1 MADGDKIT
9 IDQINWDDS
18 NLPKWASAD
27 TQDKIKKILEKS
39 LKEQEDQSKKDVQQ
53 LKTLK
58 TITDKIQEQFDASS
72 RSSKSMLKALDD
84 QSGENQASTKLITDN
99 QVKQISALNSISGLI
114 QKQIDST
121 SASLSSVADNQD
133 GGVQDKQLA
142 SLNAI
147 AQAVQQR
154 IDDNSNTAQ
163 NVNVTVDNNNDNTA
177 QNVNVAVDNNNDNNE
192 QVDVLENIQKTISEQ
207 NTATNQ
213 SDLDKETIKDLTRVI
228 QKLIDSLGKKAGSSS
243 GDGSQE
249 KVMAMMKAVKADP
262 RSLNLAK
269 KSLKE
274 QQEQTDE
281 AASATEAIDKILD
294 TNSKGFK
301 ELYKQYS
308 QKAGD
313 QAEKMAKAN
322 VKTPF
327 AAVNKKIAG
336 FAKKLGFAGLAIGAF
351 ATAFGFVIGRLKQFS
366 DAFRQVFSMGF
377 RFEQGS
383 MGIAKAAVAAE
394 MGIQEYTEI
403 LGKYSTSIGILG
415 TQSFSDLNVAI
426 RDNLQA
432 QGMLGMG
439 LAELTEYT
447 ADYVDQLRTTGI
459 LSGQNNED
467 LEAMAENY
475 LKNITAFTQLANV
488 SRDQI
493 NAIIKSSTEIDA
505 FTNKLNTLPATLQ
518 RNVLAA
524 AQTVAGMFGGLGNE
538 FGDQL
543 ATTFTQAYGR
553 GGLFF
558 TEAGRELLAVNK
570 RLYNSLDGVITNM
583 ESMSDQE
590 AAEATANLIDEI
602 ANTSKA
608 ERERLGVIERSN
620 TEYAGAARQQIA
632 LINKVQQLEEEGKI
646 EIYKDLQKLRQESN
660 VDKLSVA
667 FLNFE
672 RMMQKL
678 KVTFN
683 TFFTELF
690 GDEKIF
696 NAVSSALES
705 ISGKLVGFADKI
717 KELAGRFGDFLAKA
731 INYIGQLFDSTKKG
745 AGGLFA
751 SIFGPLK
758 TILTQGIAA
767 GINRGLAVSIA
778 GGVNAEDL
786 QGYDK
791 MLEAINSSNSTQEQ
805 KDKALQELAFTT
817 TSLNEALKFQ
827 KARKSGN
834 PTQLAEAREIIKA
847 SIDSEIGK
855 FYGNP
860 MFKQNVESGTGTD
873 GGNNTEPAAGTNMF
887 DPAQLSETK
896 LRISKQYLPMSGSS
910 DPSMTAEADYQTT
923 SLQLLT
929 EIAKHTSGT
938 AKSAKEIPNKL

>member
-18 NLPKWASAD
+18 NLPKWASAE

-39 LKEQEDQSKKDVQQ
+39 LKEQQDQSKKDVQQ

-154 IDDNSNTAQ
+154 IDDN
-163 NVNVTVDNNNDNTA
+163 
-177 QNVNVAVDNNNDNNE
+177 DNNE

-228 QKLIDSLGKKAGSSS
+228 QTLINSLNKQAGRSSS
-243 GDGSQE
+243 DDSQA
-249 KVMAMMKAVKADP
+249 KVMAMMKSAKADP

-274 QQEQTDE
+274 NEQQTEE
-281 AASATEAIDKILD
+281 AASATEAIDKILN

-301 ELYKQYS
+301 ELLKEYNA
-308 QKAGD
+308 KAGD

-327 AAVNKKIAG
+327 AVVNKKIAG
-336 FAKKLGFAGLAIGAF
+336 FAKKLGIAGLAIGAF

-415 TQSFSDLNVAI
+415 TKSFSDLNVAI

-439 LAELTEYT
+439 LTELTEYT

-583 ESMSDQE
+583 ENMSDQE

-608 ERERLGVIERSN
+608 ERERLAVIERSN

-646 EIYKDLQKLRQESN
+646 EIYKDLQKLREQSN

-731 INYIGQLFDSTKKG
+731 INYIGQLFDSTKSG
-745 AGGLFA
+745 ASGLFA

-778 GGVNAEDL
+778 GGTNAEDL

-791 MLEAINSSNSTQEQ
+791 MLEAINSSKSTQEE
-805 KDKALQELAFTT
+805 KDKALQKLAFTT
-817 TSLNEALKFQ
+817 TSFSDAIKFQ
-827 KARKSGN
+827 KARESGDA
-834 PTQLAEAREIIKA
+834 TKLAEARESIKA
-847 SIDSEIGK
+847 TIENEIGK

-860 MFKQNVESGTGTD
+860 MFKQNVASGTGTD
-873 GGNNTEPAAGTNMF
+873 GGNETEPANGSDMF
-887 DPAQLSETK
+887 DPSKLSETK
-896 LRISKQYLPMSGSS
+896 MRISKQYLPMSGSS
-910 DPSMTAEADYQTT
+910 DPTQTAEGEYYSS

-929 EIAKHTSGT
+929 AIAEHTSGT
-938 AKSAKEIPNKL
+938 KKAAKNTANSVQ

>member
-163 NVNVTVDNNNDNTA
+163 NVNV
-177 QNVNVAVDNNNDNNE
+177 AVDNNNDNNE

-281 AASATEAIDKILD
+281 ATSATEAIDKILD

-475 LKNITAFTQLANV
+475 LRNITAFTQLANV

-493 NAIIKSSTEIDA
+493 NAIVKSSTEIDA

-583 ESMSDQE
+583 ENMSDQE

-646 EIYKDLQKLRQESN
+646 EIYKDLQKLREQSN

-731 INYIGQLFDSTKKG
+731 INYIGQLFDSTKEG

-758 TILTQGIAA
+758 NILTDGISS
-767 GINRGLAVSIA
+767 GIKRGVAIALPGGVTEDMINKMDGLAKAYREATPGDNKEQALNDLYDYVYKTNTAFGIEFKDIFGKFGKDVSTENKLA
-778 GGVNAEDL
+778 ALREYGYGVNL
-786 QGYDK
+786 
-791 MLEAINSSNSTQEQ
+791 
-805 KDKALQELAFTT
+805 
-817 TSLNEALKFQ
+817 
-827 KARKSGN
+827 
-834 PTQLAEAREIIKA
+834 
-847 SIDSEIGK
+847 
-855 FYGNP
+855 
-860 MFKQNVESGTGTD
+860 D
-873 GGNNTEPAAGTNMF
+873 GVANNNNTTENKPEQAAGTNMF

-938 AKSAKEIPNKL
+938 KNAAKGVKDAVG